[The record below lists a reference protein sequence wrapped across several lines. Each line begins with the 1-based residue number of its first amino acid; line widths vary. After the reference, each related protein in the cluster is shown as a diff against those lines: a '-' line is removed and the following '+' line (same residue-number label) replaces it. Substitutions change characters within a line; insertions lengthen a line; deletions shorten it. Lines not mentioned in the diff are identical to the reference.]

1 MGCSCKSVHNH
12 IASRFFQAK
21 CTTRC
26 IAQSPAPWGVSLDQ
40 VFQGCPREGLGF
52 WSHPLWALP
61 ASPTEPSVNQARVCL
76 LPPLIL
82 GVKFHMRLQVHAVG
96 RRQRSRNGARAL
108 GCFSS
113 RLPCAL
119 RPVQPLAQAE
129 LPQDHGVL
137 LCIPSFV
144 AGGSDDT
151 YFTMGGTGLTATR

>member
-1 MGCSCKSVHNH
+1 M
-12 IASRFFQAK
+12 
-21 CTTRC
+21 
-26 IAQSPAPWGVSLDQ
+26 
-40 VFQGCPREGLGF
+40 
-52 WSHPLWALP
+52 
-61 ASPTEPSVNQARVCL
+61 
-76 LPPLIL
+76 IL

-129 LPQDHGVL
+129 LPRDHGVL

-144 AGGSDDT
+144 AGESDDT
-151 YFTMGGTGLTATR
+151 YFMMGGTGLTATR